1 MSDKSHIHDD
11 GGDLRKYRTEIPNI
25 VDDMGLTP
33 HAYRLYGHLK
43 RVAGSE
49 GSCWQ
54 TTRTLAQACNMS
66 AGMVSKAKAELA
78 AAGLITISKKRIK
91 TNEVDDIHIVDIW
104 AENFARYSQSE
115 EGEPQKRVHNMNER
129 VHNVNTGVH
138 NMKQRSNKE
147 EERTREEKTAA
158 DTRASTGRSSDGNDT
173 AAAGTATLTVLGQ
186 INGEVRANPRLGQPL
201 TALESIASRLE
212 ARGETEASIRA
223 AWETCQANGRS
234 PVGAF
239 LSWCQQGFLPV
250 ASSSRHPRPEASH
263 RPLERTVNGQLER
276 WIGNSWVRTSRR
288 NSP

>member
-1 MSDKSHIHDD
+1 MSGIFRVKKDARFFAASNEPFNDKRLSWEARGVMGYLLSKPD
-11 GGDLRKYRTEIPNI
+11 GWELSEENLLKEGPAGEHKIRRIVAELKTCGYVRRTRVRQENGLFDWVTEVYESPSLNP
-25 VDDMGLTP
+25 DSLQETTKQTTKGLTTT
-33 HAYRLYGHLK
+33 
-43 RVAGSE
+43 GSSTT
-49 GSCWQ
+49 GSS
-54 TTRTLAQACNMS
+54 TR
-66 AGMVSKAKAELA
+66 GKPP
-78 AAGLITISKKRIK
+78 
-91 TNEVDDIHIVDIW
+91 HIVNTE
-104 AENFARYSQSE
+104 A
-115 EGEPQKRVHNMNER
+115 
-129 VHNVNTGVH
+129 VNTEAV
-138 NMKQRSNKE
+138 NTE
-147 EERTREEKTAA
+147 ETAA

-212 ARGETEASIRA
+212 ARGETETSIRA